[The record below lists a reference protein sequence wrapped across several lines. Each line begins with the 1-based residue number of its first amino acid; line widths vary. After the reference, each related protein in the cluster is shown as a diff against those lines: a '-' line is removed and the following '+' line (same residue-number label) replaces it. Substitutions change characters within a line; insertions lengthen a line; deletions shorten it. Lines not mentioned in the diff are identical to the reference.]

1 MFLVNVLGVLPFC
14 AMGLFVGSL
23 VSGQAAPAIV
33 NLIYLPMAF
42 LSGLWVP
49 MQFLGKTHAADSRRS
64 GRRIT
69 CCSLSLDGGRRAQH
83 VGSTVNHI
91 GALIGVTV
99 LFYALAVRRLSGA
112 VSSLFGAARA
122 RLRLSRCAARSASAC
137 SGSPSAS

>member
-1 MFLVNVLGVLPFC
+1 MFLVNVFGVLPFC

-49 MQFLGKTHAADSRRS
+49 MQFLGKTLQQLAPVWPAHHLLQLSLAGSRRAH
-64 GRRIT
+64 T
-69 CCSLSLDGGRRAQH
+69 

-91 GALIGVTV
+91 AALIGVTV
-99 LFYALAVRRLSGA
+99 LFYYLAVRRLSGRGF
-112 VSSLFGAARA
+112 SLFGARA
-122 RLRLSRCAARSASAC
+122 QRHRLSRCAARSMSAC
-137 SGSPSAS
+137 SGSPWAW